1 MISIDIAGI
10 AISAFFIVFIL
21 SRKKLKK
28 TDLLLSLINLGI
40 IALLVADAM
49 FQKRLTRT
57 VFLLLNIIPL
67 YFYPI
72 FIIYA
77 LEILQE
83 KVHHRGKWI
92 LLFLPSLI
100 TFVYIGSDLF
110 ISHHY
115 DQARLE
121 HLYNFPTLGYHLLS
135 KGFPIVFLIAFV
147 WLIKRLNT
155 YTVNIKERYSFI
167 EPIELSWLIRS
178 TWIYIFITII
188 SLLGVITSQL
198 QILPVT
204 SHVVC
209 SVVGVFMFFAIFY
222 VSFHGIKQYNIAD
235 YYGEKA
241 SSSNIISNI
250 ETASEI
256 PDTNAPIKYKTST
269 LTESEQQLI
278 FEKIIQ
284 LFDEKKLYQEPK
296 LQLSDVADALNVS
309 THILSQTINATS
321 GKPFYDF
328 VNSYRVRHLQKLLE
342 DPSQQKFTILS
353 MGFESGFNSKA
364 SLNRVFRQDTG
375 LSPSEY
381 LERHQ
386 LRQISAF
393 KKRPAL

>member
-10 AISAFFIVFIL
+10 AISAFFILFIL
-21 SRKKLKK
+21 SRRKLKK

-49 FQKRLTRT
+49 FQRLLTPL

-67 YFYPI
+67 YFYPL
-72 FIIYA
+72 FLIYA

-83 KVHHRGKWI
+83 KVHHGGKWV
-92 LLFLPSLI
+92 LLFLPALI
-100 TFVYIGSDLF
+100 TSVYIGSDLF

-115 DQARLE
+115 DQAQLE

-135 KGFPIVFLIAFV
+135 KGFPIVFLVAFV
-147 WLIKRLNT
+147 WLIKRLKI
-155 YTVNIKERYSFI
+155 YSANIKDRYSFI
-167 EPIELSWLIRS
+167 DPIELSWLTKS
-178 TWIYIFITII
+178 TWIYISITIL
-188 SLLGVITSQL
+188 SLLGVLIAQL
-198 QILPVT
+198 QILPVA
-204 SHVVC
+204 SHTVC
-209 SVVGVFMFFAIFY
+209 SVVGIFLFFAISY
-222 VSFHGIKQYNIAD
+222 VSFHGIRQYSIAD
-235 YYGEKA
+235 YYGEKIA
-241 SSSNIISNI
+241 SSNIFNKHA
-250 ETASEI
+250 ASDT
-256 PDTNAPIKYKTST
+256 PDTNTPIKYKTST
-269 LTESEQQLI
+269 LNDSEQQLI
-278 FEKIIQ
+278 FEKIVQ
-284 LFDEKKLYQEPK
+284 LFEEKKLYQEPK

-309 THILSQTINATS
+309 THNISQTINATT

-386 LRQISAF
+386 LKQVSAI
-393 KKRPAL
+393 